1 MPLDVETRPVPD
13 VRQGGDR
20 FASLASMIP
29 GVVYQRI
36 VTIGGEIR
44 YTYISE
50 GARDMFGVEPQ
61 DILDDPEALF
71 RTYSEEYKSQFKQ
84 RLIEASQ
91 EMRTWDVE
99 ASIVGTDG
107 NIRYTHAI
115 AKPERLAD
123 GSVLWTGLILDATRI
138 KLVEDE
144 LKSANRS
151 VEAANRAKSLFLAN
165 MSHEIRT
172 PMNGVLGMTDLL
184 LKTNINNR
192 QVRLLTTLRHSAKTL
207 LGIINDVLDISRIEA
222 GRFELDFEPFDIYT
236 CLEDTIDLCA
246 NAAYAKGLEI
256 GLIVDGPI
264 PDRIVGDVGRLRQV
278 LINLIGNAVKF
289 TDSGSAM
296 VYARTV
302 DEDGRQL
309 VRIQIVD
316 TGIGIA
322 AAAKESLFAPFTQ
335 ADSSIS
341 RKFGG
346 TGLGLAITRHL
357 VTLMSGTVA
366 LDSTPGKGT
375 TVTVD
380 IPYTP
385 APSAASPLERL
396 DGQRILVADNRSLV
410 RQALASKISGLG
422 ATIDEASDELET
434 TSMLRLAA
442 ADGHPYSHLVV
453 DRLRPNIDA
462 TSFCAALCGDPNF
475 TAPYIIRLVSLSTK
489 ETVTDALS
497 PAAGTSISKPVRR
510 SDLLAALTARA
521 PALDAYQPEL
531 VAADDTHT
539 NRPNLALRVLLAED
553 NPVNQELALEYLN
566 SFGCDVEL
574 ANNGEEAVAAF
585 TAGKFD
591 IVLMDCQMPVL
602 DGLSAVRAIR
612 LGEARQHST
621 PVPIVAVTA
630 NAYESDRQ
638 EAQDAGMND
647 YLVKPYTED
656 ELYDVLQR
664 WLAGARAK
672 VAA

>member
-1 MPLDVETRPVPD
+1 MSLDVAIQRHPD
-13 VRQGGDR
+13 ARHGGDR

-36 VTIGGEIR
+36 VTIDGDIR
-44 YTYISE
+44 YTYISD

-71 RTYSEEYKSQFKQ
+71 RTYSDEYKSQFKQ

-192 QVRLLTTLRHSAKTL
+192 QVRLLTTLRHSARTL

-222 GRFELDFEPFDIYT
+222 GRFELENEPFDIYT

-246 NAAYAKGLEI
+246 NAAYSKGLEI
-256 GLIVDGPI
+256 GLIVDGPM

-278 LINLIGNAVKF
+278 LINLVGNAVKF
-289 TDSGSAM
+289 TDSGSAT
-296 VYARTV
+296 VHARTV
-302 DEDGRQL
+302 DEDGSQV
-309 VRIQIVD
+309 VRIRIVD

-322 AAAKESLFAPFTQ
+322 ASAKESLFAPFSQ

-357 VTLMSGTVA
+357 VTLMGGTVA
-366 LDSTPGKGT
+366 LDSAPGKGT
-375 TVTVD
+375 CVTVD
-380 IPYTP
+380 IPCTP
-385 APSAASPLERL
+385 APCASPPLTRL
-396 DGQRILVADNRSLV
+396 DDQRILVADNRPIV
-410 RQALASKISGLG
+410 RQALASKIAGLG

-434 TSMLRLAA
+434 SAMLRVA
-442 ADGHPYSHLVV
+442 ADRGHPYTHLVV
-453 DRLRPNIDA
+453 DRLCPNNDA
-462 TSFCAALCGDPNF
+462 TSYCTALSADPNF
-475 TAPYIIRLVSLSTK
+475 AATRIIRLVSLSTK
-489 ETVTDALS
+489 DTAPDAPS
-497 PAAGTSISKPVRR
+497 PAAGTPISKPVRR
-510 SDLLAALTARA
+510 PELLAVLSSKGPA
-521 PALDAYQPEL
+521 PEADQPEISSP
-531 VAADDTHT
+531 DTT
-539 NRPNLALRVLLAED
+539 TTGRPPLAVRVLLAED
-553 NPVNQELALEYLN
+553 NPVNQELALEYLA
-566 SFGCDVEL
+566 SFGCEVEL
-574 ANNGEEAVAAF
+574 ANNGEEAVEAF
-585 TAGKFD
+585 SRGGFD
-591 IVLMDCQMPVL
+591 IVLMDCQMPVM
-602 DGLSAVRAIR
+602 DGLSAVRSIR
-612 LGEARQHST
+612 LSETQQHSP

-630 NAYESDRQ
+630 NAYDSDRQ
-638 EAQDAGMND
+638 EAQAAGMND

-656 ELYDVLQR
+656 ELYAVIQR
-664 WLAGARAK
+664 WRTDARPK